1 MPPILDADIY
11 PHLLQSVIAHSPYTT
26 LLTLRRVSHSVKRAA
41 DAQLAWHVIL
51 HMPDFGPPC
60 SGGEMYLREY
70 DDVFCRERVRSLTV
84 LSAPA
89 GPLPPLPIS
98 TPAPQLP
105 LAPSTHPSEPTTAE
119 TFATRF
125 PRLHPSPVHPLPGL
139 MSWRDV
145 AAPSADVVRAE
156 HGLRVGMVTNVA
168 VLDSRRRGRKV
179 ALERCFAAVRGV
191 RVVDVPGSEA
201 HYLDRGAGYGA
212 QDLLGAMMPHVVR
225 FHSPWGPAW
234 GWQSHASRFIHFV
247 PILKRED
254 EVEWFVPIKTSPTLP
269 PPLRVVVHFTG
280 SQVIP
285 GGIQS
290 LTTTT
295 HVMWTRHEVVLIFT
309 DVEGEREE
317 EGQGRRWLE
326 TTARFVYRCCGASF
340 TLVDAAPAL
349 FGAQTAP
356 EIIDAIDAAATCN
369 PMEVAKGCSP
379 LEPLTMRIRILSR
392 DDYRREVGTEMYALD
407 MVGLAPT
414 QLRG

>member
-51 HMPDFGPPC
+51 HMPDFGPPY
-60 SGGEMYLREY
+60 SGGDMYLREY

-84 LSAPA
+84 LSASA
-89 GPLPPLPIS
+89 GPLPPPPIS
-98 TPAPQLP
+98 TPATQLQ
-105 LAPSTHPSEPTTAE
+105 LAPSTHPSEPTIAE

-125 PRLHPSPVHPLPGL
+125 PRLHPSPVDPLPGL
-139 MSWRDV
+139 MSWRSV
-145 AAPSADVVRAE
+145 AAPSADLVRAE

-168 VLDSRRRGRKV
+168 VLDSRRRSRKV
-179 ALERCFAAVRGV
+179 ALERCFAAVRDV

-234 GWQSHASRFIHFV
+234 GWHSHASRVIHFV
-247 PILKRED
+247 PILKKED
-254 EVEWFVPIKTSPTLP
+254 EDEWFVPIKTNPTVQ
-269 PPLRVVVHFTG
+269 PPLRMVLHFTG

-290 LTTTT
+290 PTTIA

-309 DVEGEREE
+309 DVEGESEE

-326 TTARFVYRCCGASF
+326 ATARFLGRGCGGSV

-356 EIIDAIDAAATCN
+356 EIIDSIDAATTRHI
-369 PMEVAKGCSP
+369 PEVAKTFSP
-379 LEPLTMRIRILSR
+379 LEPLAMRMRLLSR
-392 DDYRREVGTEMYALD
+392 DDYRREVGAEMYALD

-414 QLRG
+414 QLQD